1 MTTTL
6 ATSHDAPLVIGGRTL
21 RSRLLVGTG
30 KYRSNAE
37 MISAIKASGADAVTV
52 AVRRVD
58 LDRANTEGILHHL
71 DPDRFFLLANTAGC
85 YTADEAMR
93 YARLAREA
101 GFNEF
106 VKLEVIGDRETLLPD
121 ADGLL
126 VATRTLAAEGFKV
139 MAYTNDDLVTA
150 LRLEEAGAVA
160 VMPLASPIGSGL
172 GLLNPY
178 AIRTIKRRLSVPVI
192 VDAGVGTA
200 SDACVTM
207 EQGVDGILMNTALAE
222 AQDPVAMATAMRLA
236 VEAGR
241 LAWQAGR
248 MPRREVAV
256 PSSPTSGM
264 TATHPASSRRS
275 ALTRSSFV

>member
-1 MTTTL
+1 M
-6 ATSHDAPLVIGGRTL
+6 ATAVMGVRDIPFTVGGRTFA
-21 RSRLLVGTG
+21 SRLMVGTG
-30 KYRSNAE
+30 KYRDNAT
-37 MISAIKASGADAVTV
+37 MVRAIEASGAEIVTV

-58 LDRANTEGILHHL
+58 LDRTREEGVLYHL
-71 DPDRFFLLANTAGC
+71 DPRRFFLLANTAGC
-85 YTADEAMR
+85 YTAEDAMR

-106 VKLEVIGDRETLLPD
+106 IKLEVIGDQETLLPD
-121 ADGLL
+121 VQGLL
-126 VATRTLAAEGFKV
+126 EATRVLVREGFKV
-139 MAYTNDDLVTA
+139 MAYTNEDLVTA

-178 AIRTIKRRLSVPVI
+178 AVRTIKRRLSVPVI

-207 EQGVDGILMNTALAE
+207 EQGVDGILMNTAIAE
-222 AQDPVAMATAMRLA
+222 AGDPVLMATAMRQA

-241 LAWQAGR
+241 MAFLAGR

-264 TATHPASSRRS
+264 VTG
-275 ALTRSSFV
+275 

>member
-1 MTTTL
+1 MSTAAQQREATMNATL
-6 ATSHDAPLVIGGRTL
+6 AALQDAPLEIGGRTL
-21 RSRLLVGTG
+21 HSRLLVGTG

-37 MISAIKASGADAVTV
+37 MIAAIEASGADVVTV

-58 LDRANTEGILHHL
+58 LDRANAEGILHHL
-71 DPDRFFLLANTAGC
+71 DPDRYFLLANTAGC

-121 ADGLL
+121 VDGLL
-126 VATRTLAAEGFKV
+126 TATRALAAEGFKV

-222 AQDPVAMATAMRLA
+222 AQDPMAMATAMRLA

-264 TATHPASSRRS
+264 IG
-275 ALTRSSFV
+275 